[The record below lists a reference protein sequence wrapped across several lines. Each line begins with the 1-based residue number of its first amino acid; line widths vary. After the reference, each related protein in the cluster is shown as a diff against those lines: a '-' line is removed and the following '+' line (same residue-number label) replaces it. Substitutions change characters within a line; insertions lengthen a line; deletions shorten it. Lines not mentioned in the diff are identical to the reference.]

1 MEKRLPLFMLLAVAV
16 LVGSQLL
23 MNWISPPK
31 PVAKRADKG
40 KGTLPV
46 VQTTATVAANQGS
59 GTVAVAQ
66 GTGSAVVEA
75 TGNAS
80 ASLAEP
86 DPKLPEQ
93 FVTLGSLG
101 SLGSLDPLQPTRMLV
116 TITNR
121 GAAVVRVELNQ
132 ARFRDQD
139 DETGYLGHLLPV
151 DAKGGARLQVVGP
164 GTPAAVAGLKVDD
177 LITAVGNEAVSG
189 AVDLLDK
196 VRKHRPGEKIDLAVL
211 RAGQKITMTAT
222 LIRRPLEL
230 IRPEW
235 ETSPVDLL
243 LPSTQHDPLSMLLT
257 LTQAGEEK
265 IESSQKELPGVG
277 LYDVNWEI
285 TDRGPNFVELTRK
298 LPQRKL
304 TVIKRFQLAE
314 VPEES
319 IDNQQFKAY
328 HVMVGIE
335 IRRDDATP
343 IDVAYQ
349 LSGPNGLPT
358 EGWWYLN
365 KIGRGWGGAGMRD
378 VAVHVEGLGPELVT
392 CKTVAE
398 EAKTEKPTFWD
409 KEPLAYVGID
419 TPYFSAIL
427 IPQKKIGEKWHRR
440 IDTVGVGTLP
450 KDPNDRRHNIRLT
463 NVSCKLT
470 SQATTITR
478 EKPLKHE
485 YQLFAGPKQREL
497 LGQYGPPQDV
507 DTINLSELIYYGW
520 QPWAACAMILSHVLH
535 FFHLFLGNYALAI
548 ILLTVMVKSCMF
560 PLSRKQAL
568 GAQKVQ
574 ELQPEMKKI
583 SEKYKDDLE
592 KKTKAMQDL
601 YRKHNYHPLSGC
613 LPMLIQMPIFIG
625 LYKALAIDIELR
637 QAPLISEALGWA
649 TNLAAPDKLFRW
661 DHWSFVPTF
670 VVNHVGPYFNLLP
683 ILTVGLFIWQQ
694 KMFMPPPADEN
705 AAMQQKMMK
714 YMMIF
719 MGYMFFTVPSGLCL
733 YFIVSSLWGIAERK
747 LLPKATSATAS
758 ATPAPAPAAVASKE
772 ESPAAARRRKRRNKG

>member
-1 MEKRLPLFMLLAVAV
+1 MEKRLPLFMLLAVGI

-23 MNWISPPK
+23 MHWINPPK
-31 PVAKRADKG
+31 PVGKQADKG
-40 KGTLPV
+40 KGTVAV
-46 VQTTATVAANQGS
+46 VQSTATIAAAQGT

-66 GTGSAVVEA
+66 GTGPTVATIGENVSAVP
-75 TGNAS
+75 S
-80 ASLAEP
+80 EP

-93 FVTLGSLG
+93 FVTLGSL
-101 SLGSLDPLQPTRMLV
+101 DPQQPYRMLV

-121 GAAVVRVELNQ
+121 GAAVVRAELNQ

-139 DETGYLGHLLPV
+139 DEAGYLGHLLPV
-151 DAKGGARLQVVGP
+151 DAKGGARVQVVGP

-177 LITAVGNEAVSG
+177 VITAVGNESVSG
-189 AVDLLDK
+189 AADLLDK
-196 VRKHRPGEKIDLAVL
+196 VRKHRPRENVDLAVL
-211 RAGQKITMTAT
+211 RSGQKLTVTAA

-243 LPSTQHDPLSMLLT
+243 SPSTKHDPLSMLLT
-257 LTQAGEEK
+257 LSQAGEEK
-265 IESSQKELPGVG
+265 IESTQQELPGVG

-285 TDRGPNFVELTRK
+285 TDRGPDFVELSRK

-304 TVIKRFQLAE
+304 TVIKRYQLAE
-314 VPEES
+314 VPAES
-319 IDNQQFKAY
+319 IGNQQFKAY

-335 IRRDDATP
+335 IRRDDDTP
-343 IDVAYQ
+343 IEVAYQ

-365 KIGRGWGGAGMRD
+365 KISRGWGGAGMRD
-378 VAVHVEGLGPELVT
+378 VAVHVEGRGPDLIP

-398 EAKTEKPTFWD
+398 ETKTGKPTFWD
-409 KEPLAYVGID
+409 KEPLAYVGVD

-440 IDTVGVGTLP
+440 IDAVGVGTLP
-450 KDPNDRRHNIRLT
+450 RDPNDRRHNIRLT

-470 SQATTITR
+470 SETTTISR

-485 YQLFAGPKQREL
+485 YQLFAGPKQRDL
-497 LGQYGPPQDV
+497 LSQYGPPKETDS
-507 DTINLSELIYYGW
+507 INLAELIYYGW
-520 QPWAACAMILSHVLH
+520 QPWAACAMILAHVLH
-535 FFHLFLGNYALAI
+535 FFYSFLGNYALAI
-548 ILLTVMVKSCMF
+548 ILLTVMVKTCML

-592 KKTKAMQDL
+592 KKTKALQDL

-637 QAPLISEALGWA
+637 QAPLISEGFGWA

-661 DHWSFVPTF
+661 DAFMPGF
-670 VVNHVGPYFNLLP
+670 VVSHVGPYFNLLP

-747 LLPKATSATAS
+747 LLPKAAAAS
-758 ATPAPAPAAVASKE
+758 AAAMPASTVIDSKV